1 VGEVDILNSS
11 INTGAHPELSVIL
24 PLPDADLVLPGLAD
38 ALYAFLDGL
47 GHNYEVL
54 LIGHGGGER
63 SATVLHQQFRLRPDV
78 TRVLLGRGQA
88 SAAAATLAGIA
99 ACQGQRIIAL
109 PTDPSPAPET
119 IGRVLDLLDLGHD
132 FVAGKRS
139 RQGLSAWQAWLARA
153 ESGWYSGLGGMGIS
167 DPGCGVFG
175 CTRELRDLLV
185 AQGPGLAA
193 EWVPPM
199 AFRLAREPAEVQI
212 EVASRGHPR
221 PLASSYALGGGRIE
235 RLYRHL
241 NFLIGP
247 SSWLMQAFAVL
258 AMGIALL
265 AMGTAILVAVF
276 SLLFSDRE
284 AMGLLLELLLT
295 GLGFSGLSL
304 FGVYLER
311 LPNKRSGD
319 PGYIIDVE
327 LKAKPA
333 FERRSI

>member
-1 VGEVDILNSS
+1 MNSS
-11 INTGAHPELSVIL
+11 INTGAHPALSVIL

-47 GHNYEVL
+47 GHSYEVL

-153 ESGWYSGLGGMGIS
+153 ESAWYTGLGGMGIS
-167 DPGCGVFG
+167 DPGSGVFG
-175 CTRELRDLLV
+175 CTRELRDLLLT
-185 AQGPGLAA
+185 QGPGLAP
-193 EWVPPM
+193 EWVPAL
-199 AFRLAREPAEVQI
+199 AFRLAREPAEVLI
-212 EVASRGHPR
+212 EDASRGRPR
-221 PLASSYALGGGRIE
+221 PFTPSSAILGSRIE
-235 RLYRHL
+235 RTYRHL

-247 SSWLMQAFAVL
+247 SSWLMQAFAVV

-265 AMGTAILVAVF
+265 AMGTAILGAVL
-276 SLLFSDRE
+276 SLIFADHE
-284 AMGLLLELLLT
+284 AMGLLLELFLI

-327 LKAKPA
+327 LKPKPA
-333 FERRSI
+333 IERRGV

>member
-1 VGEVDILNSS
+1 MGEVDILNASFK
-11 INTGAHPELSVIL
+11 TGADPELSVIM
-24 PLPDADLVLPGLAD
+24 PLLDADLVLPGLPD

-47 GHNYEVL
+47 GHSYEVL

-88 SAAAATLAGIA
+88 SAAAATLAGMA

-153 ESGWYSGLGGMGIS
+153 ESAWYTGLGGMGIS
-167 DPGCGVFG
+167 DPGSGVFG
-175 CTRELRDLLV
+175 CTRELRDLLLT
-185 AQGPGLAA
+185 QCPGLAP
-193 EWVPPM
+193 EWVPAL
-199 AFRLAREPAEVQI
+199 AFRLAREPAEALI
-212 EVASRGHPR
+212 EDASRAH
-221 PLASSYALGGGRIE
+221 PLARTPRSPLLGSRIE

-241 NFLIGP
+241 NLLIGP
-247 SSWLMQAFAVL
+247 SSWLMQAFAIL
-258 AMGIALL
+258 AMGIAIL

-276 SLLFSDRE
+276 SLLFSDPE
-284 AMGLLLELLLT
+284 ALGLLLELLLT
-295 GLGFSGLSL
+295 GLGFFGLSL
-304 FGVYLER
+304 FSVFLER
-311 LPNKRSGD
+311 LPKKW
-319 PGYIIDVE
+319 PGETGYLIDVE
-327 LKAKPA
+327 LKPKPA
-333 FERRSI
+333 FDRRGV